1 MIKRI
6 QKLLVLTIVA
16 STLTGCGSGR
26 TAETR
31 MIKQVTDGV
40 EGQSNEIRVRNLLI
54 VKNEL
59 SEGILVGTLVNW
71 SDEVDVITGISINNL
86 PTTVS
91 SSRLELRKNK
101 PVVFAGESANADAAA
116 VITQSIGQRIPVI
129 ITFEKASPLTLD
141 ALIVEN
147 VEWYKDLL
155 RYQPSAVVTP

>member
-1 MIKRI
+1 MAISIK
-6 QKLLVLTIVA
+6 KLLVLALITT
-16 STLTGCGSGR
+16 SLTGCGSGR
-26 TAETR
+26 SAETR
-31 MIKQVTDGV
+31 LIKQVTDGV
-40 EGQSNEIRVRNLLI
+40 EGQSNEVRVRNLLI

-71 SDEVDVITGISINNL
+71 SDEVDAITGISINNL
-86 PTTVS
+86 PTTFS

-101 PVVFAGESANADAAA
+101 PVIFAGESANADAAA
-116 VITQSIGQRIPVI
+116 VITKSIGERIPVI
-129 ITFEKASPLTLD
+129 ITFEKAAPITLD

>member
-1 MIKRI
+1 MAISIK
-6 QKLLVLTIVA
+6 KLLVLALITT
-16 STLTGCGSGR
+16 SLTGCGSGR
-26 TAETR
+26 SAETR
-31 MIKQVTDGV
+31 LIKQVTDGV

>member
-6 QKLLVLTIVA
+6 QKLLVLTIIA
-16 STLTGCGSGR
+16 ATLTGCGSGR

-71 SDEVDVITGISINNL
+71 SDEVDAITGISINNL

-101 PVVFAGESANADAAA
+101 PVIFAGESANADAAA

-129 ITFEKASPLTLD
+129 ITFEKAAPITLD

-155 RYQPSAVVTP
+155 RYQPSAVVAP

>member
-6 QKLLVLTIVA
+6 QKLLVLTLVA
-16 STLTGCGSGR
+16 ATLTGCGSGR

-71 SDEVDVITGISINNL
+71 SDEVDAITGISINNL

-101 PVVFAGESANADAAA
+101 PVIFAGESANADAAA

-129 ITFEKASPLTLD
+129 ITFEKAAPITLD

-155 RYQPSAVVTP
+155 RYQPSAVVAP